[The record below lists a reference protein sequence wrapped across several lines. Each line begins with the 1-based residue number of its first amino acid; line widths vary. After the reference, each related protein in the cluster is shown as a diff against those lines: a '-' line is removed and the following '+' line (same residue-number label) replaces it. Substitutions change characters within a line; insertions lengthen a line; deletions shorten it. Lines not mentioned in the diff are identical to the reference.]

1 MAFFPERKA
10 CSTTKE
16 CKQTAATNCEGCS
29 QAFCT
34 KHLIEHRRTL
44 GEEMNVIVSEQ
55 NQLQQT
61 FNEQP
66 TEPDSHPFMKRI
78 DDWEK
83 ESIAKIQQK
92 AKDLRLEL
100 IQLTTVRKNELSK
113 KLRQMSEQ
121 LYESREHDNFIEID
135 LQQWKNTLKDL
146 RSMLDL
152 SSMFSFE
159 ESDNSPLLKNIS
171 LMFTIENE
179 LFEQVFDNTVQIK
192 QSGYIAIHDTSYNY
206 TEIRGKNEYTSGH
219 HRIRLLIEQSADSWT
234 FLGINSKSTPL
245 KKQSCNAKSAY
256 GWTNNNYIW
265 LRGEC
270 LPNTSASRIQMKTN
284 DVISLIFNCDKR
296 KISMINERT
305 NAKHELDVNIDHCPF
320 PWQLHLNLYEANSCV
335 RILSA

>member
-1 MAFFPERKA
+1 MAFYPTRKA
-10 CSTTKE
+10 CSTTKD

-34 KHLIEHRRTL
+34 KHYTEHRRTL
-44 GEEMNVIVSEQ
+44 SEEMNEIISEQ

-61 FNEQP
+61 FNEQS

-78 DDWEK
+78 NEWEK
-83 ESIAKIQQK
+83 DAIDQIQK
-92 AKDLRLEL
+92 RANELRLEV
-100 IQLTTVRKNELSK
+100 IELTAIRRGELSN
-113 KLRQMSEQ
+113 KLRQMSTQ
-121 LYESREHDNFIEID
+121 LTESRQNDNYIEID

-146 RSMLDL
+146 QSMLDL
-152 SSMFSFE
+152 STMFSFE
-159 ESDNSPLLKNIS
+159 EPANTPLLQNIS
-171 LMFTIENE
+171 LMFTVENE
-179 LFEQVFDNTVQIK
+179 LFEQTFDNTAQIRNN
-192 QSGYIAIHDTSYNY
+192 GRIVLHDTSYNY
-206 TEIRGKNEYTSGH
+206 TEIRGKNEYSSGCH
-219 HRIRLLIEQSADSWT
+219 KIRLHIEQSADSWT

-245 KKQSCNAKSAY
+245 QKQLSGIKSAY

-265 LRGEC
+265 LNGEC
-270 LPNTSASRIQMKTN
+270 VPNMSAPRIQMKTN